1 MTRNRSP
8 FRYLPAHLLDVA
20 QGPLALFAAV
30 AATICVVIWR
40 LGRLDANA
48 MEDPTQFVGRIVSVV
63 LTLAVLVAAGGVAG
77 NDVGRGY
84 YRAWF
89 SKPMAPW
96 WFYLQR
102 WLLGGVAVLAIPLL
116 LGGGLQLFFG
126 KGTGIT
132 FELMQVIALGYLLVG
147 GTVLL
152 ASVFTSRD
160 WLFTFA
166 ITFTQARL
174 DDIIKLMA
182 MSKTE
187 APTTLTWAHRLLPP
201 FHLITPSKGL
211 PMGDDLWHVVGYGVG
226 LVAAALVL
234 LVVKPLGSGGRA

>member
-8 FRYLPAHLLDVA
+8 FRYLPSHLMDVA
-20 QGPLALFAAV
+20 QGPFALFAVV
-30 AATICVVIWR
+30 AATLGVILWR
-40 LGRLDANA
+40 LGRNDASA
-48 MEDPTQFVGRIVSVV
+48 MSDPSVFVRQVV
-63 LTLAVLVAAGGVAG
+63 GSTLTLAVLAAAGGVAG
-77 NDVGRGY
+77 NDIGRGF

-102 WLLGGVAVLAIPLL
+102 WLLGGLAVLTIPPLI
-116 LGGGLQLFFG
+116 GIGLQLFFG
-126 KGTGIT
+126 KGTGVT
-132 FELMQVIALGYLLVG
+132 LELMEVVALGYLLVG

-174 DDIIKLMA
+174 DDIIRLMT

-187 APTTLTWAHRLLPP
+187 PPTTLTWAHTLLPP
-201 FHLITPSKGL
+201 YHLISPMKGV
-211 PMGDDLWHVVGYGVG
+211 PAGDDLLHVVGYGVG
-226 LVAAALVL
+226 LVAIALVL

>member
-8 FRYLPAHLLDVA
+8 FRYLPAHLMDVA
-20 QGPLALFAAV
+20 QGPLALFAVV
-30 AATICVVIWR
+30 AATLVVIVWR
-40 LGRLDANA
+40 LSTNVTGA
-48 MEDPTQFVGRIVSVV
+48 MGDPSAFVRQVMATT
-63 LTLAVLVAAGGVAG
+63 LTLAVLVASGGVAG

-102 WLLGGVAVLAIPLL
+102 WLLGGVAVLSIPVLI
-116 LGGGLQLFFG
+116 GVGLQLFFG

-132 FELMQVIALGYLLVG
+132 LELMQVTALAYLLVG

-187 APTTLTWAHRLLPP
+187 PPTTLTWAHTLLPP
-201 FHLITPSKGL
+201 YHLISPVKGV
-211 PMGDDLWHVVGYGVG
+211 PAGDDLFHVIGYGVA
-226 LVAAALVL
+226 LVAVALVL

>member
-8 FRYLPAHLLDVA
+8 FRYLPAHLMDVA
-20 QGPLALFAAV
+20 QGPFALFATV
-30 AATICVVIWR
+30 ALTICVVIWR
-40 LGRLDANA
+40 LGRKDASA
-48 MEDPTQFVGRIVSVV
+48 MADPSIFVRQVVAAV
-63 LTLAVLVAAGGVAG
+63 LTLAVLVASGGVAG

-102 WLLGGVAVLAIPLL
+102 WLLGGVAVLSIPVL
-116 LGGGLQLFFG
+116 LGVGLQLFFG

-132 FELMQVIALGYLLVG
+132 LELMQVTALGYLLVG

-152 ASVFTSRD
+152 ASVFTARD

-174 DDIIKLMA
+174 DDIIRLMT

-187 APTTLTWAHRLLPP
+187 PPTMLSWAHTLLPP
-201 FHLITPSKGL
+201 YHLISPVKGI
-211 PMGDDLWHVVGYGVG
+211 PAGNDLFHVIGYGVA
-226 LVAAALVL
+226 LVAVALVL

>member
-8 FRYLPAHLLDVA
+8 FRYLPAHLIDVA
-20 QGPLALFAAV
+20 QGPLALFATVAV
-30 AATICVVIWR
+30 TICVVIWR
-40 LGRLDANA
+40 LARNDASA
-48 MEDPTQFVGRIVSVV
+48 MADPAQFVRQVVAAV
-63 LTLAVLVAAGGVAG
+63 LTLAVLVASGGVAG

-102 WLLGGVAVLAIPLL
+102 WLLGGVAVLLIPVL
-116 LGGGLQLFFG
+116 LGLGLQLLFG

-132 FELMQVIALGYLLVG
+132 LPLIEVTALGYLLVG

-152 ASVFTSRD
+152 ASVFTARD

-174 DDIIKLMA
+174 DDLLTIMA

-187 APTTLTWAHRLLPP
+187 PPSTLLWAHRLLPP
-201 FHLITPSKGL
+201 FHLISPVRGV
-211 PMGDDLWHVVGYGVG
+211 PQGEDLLHVVGYGVG
-226 LVAAALVL
+226 LVAVAVVL
-234 LVVKPLGSGGRA
+234 MMVKPLGSGGRA

>member
-1 MTRNRSP
+1 MSRNRSP
-8 FRYLPAHLLDVA
+8 LRYLPAHLVDVA
-20 QGPLALFAAV
+20 QGPFALFATI
-30 AATICVVIWR
+30 AATICFITWR
-40 LGRLDANA
+40 FARNDPSA
-48 MEDPTQFVGRIVSVV
+48 MADPSLFMNRIVATV
-63 LTLAVLVAAGGVAG
+63 LTMAVLAASGAIAGTDVA
-77 NDVGRGY
+77 RGY

-102 WLLGGVAVLAIPLL
+102 WLLGGVAVLSIPVM
-116 LGGGLQLFFG
+116 LGVGLQLFFG

-132 FELMQVIALGYLLVG
+132 LPLMEVTALAYLLIG

-152 ASVFTSRD
+152 ASVFTARD

-174 DDIIKLMA
+174 DDILKLMT

-187 APTTLTWAHRLLPP
+187 PPSMLTWAHRLLPP
-201 FHLITPSKGL
+201 YHLISPITGVPK
-211 PMGDDLWHVVGYGVG
+211 GDDLLHVVGYGVG
-226 LVAAALVL
+226 LVAIAVAL

>member
-8 FRYLPAHLLDVA
+8 LRYVPAHLVDVA
-20 QGPLALFAAV
+20 QGPFALFAVVAV
-30 AATICVVIWR
+30 TICFVTWR
-40 LGRLDANA
+40 LARN
-48 MEDPTQFVGRIVSVV
+48 DPASMADPSLFVNRFVATV
-63 LTLAVLVAAGGVAG
+63 LTLAVLAAAGGVAG
-77 NDVGRGY
+77 TDVGRGY

-102 WLLGGVAVLAIPLL
+102 WLLGGVAVLAIPPLIGL
-116 LGGGLQLFFG
+116 GLQLFFG
-126 KGTGIT
+126 NGTGVT
-132 FELMQVIALGYLLVG
+132 LPVMEVTALAYLLVG

-160 WLFTFA
+160 WLFAFA
-166 ITFTQARL
+166 ITFIQARL

-187 APTTLTWAHRLLPP
+187 PPTMLTWAHRLLPP
-201 FHLITPSKGL
+201 YHLISPITGVPKGE
-211 PMGDDLWHVVGYGVG
+211 DLLHVVGYGVG
-226 LVAAALVL
+226 LVAIAVVL